1 MIAAKQ
7 SEPLLQRAKRV
18 RPRRSLLAGCG
29 SAIYRHSWIVI
40 PATVRSHVFPEYR
53 PRRLALLPRLFNRI
67 TGLLKAR
74 NRRTHLAFAA
84 RAAIWDRFRGP
95 SAAALATPPF
105 SPPRRPSVNACGF
118 FAGSAGLCRSTTG
131 LMFPARF
138 ATLRASFPSPFFIG
152 HLAANRLSAGRCVRR
167 EA

>member
-18 RPRRSLLAGCG
+18 RPRRSLLAGCV

-67 TGLLKAR
+67 AGLLKAR
-74 NRRTHLAFAA
+74 NRRT
-84 RAAIWDRFRGP
+84 RAADHNHRFRVQSRGNGE
-95 SAAALATPPF
+95 LF
-105 SPPRRPSVNACGF
+105 S
-118 FAGSAGLCRSTTG
+118 
-131 LMFPARF
+131 
-138 ATLRASFPSPFFIG
+138 
-152 HLAANRLSAGRCVRR
+152 
-167 EA
+167 